1 MINSLELILIDVN
14 LLGIKINV
22 KNRTS
27 TDILTKEIVR
37 VRKYYE
43 DTLNFNDADY

>member
-27 TDILTKEIVR
+27 TDI
-37 VRKYYE
+37 
-43 DTLNFNDADY
+43 